1 MNYEEPPERIN
12 FSIKGVP
19 KEWFETQ
26 FKPSVFKN
34 FNDTYVLKIMHD
46 HEVAA
51 AFAPRLEK
59 ISSEIEELKMIVLA
73 LKK

>member
-1 MNYEEPPERIN
+1 MNYDEAPERIN

-19 KEWFETQ
+19 KEWFESQ
-26 FKPSVFKN
+26 FKPSAFKS

-46 HEVAA
+46 HEVAEV
-51 AFAPRLEK
+51 FAPRLEK
-59 ISSEIEELKMIVLA
+59 ISSDIEELKNIILE